1 MKSLQVVLTIDVT
14 NDQYSALLNKQ
25 IDVASL
31 VYNMLEDD
39 DDTLSFDFP
48 AVIIDRLA
56 NEPGTS

>member
-1 MKSLQVVLTIDVT
+1 MKSLQVILTIDLT

-25 IDVASL
+25 IEVAGL